1 MKGEES
7 NLVRP
12 SLSGFCKRCRIRT
25 YISRVGVCRPA
36 VRRTAYKTA
45 YSTLFLTTFGPD
57 VLPIQDK
64 YSPTSLNPVC
74 HTHGFFKPHVEMMML
89 AVILSEGMITLT
101 HTVATRKVGTFI
113 TNIIL
118 SNILVN
124 RVFSEQ
130 ENSLY

>member
-1 MKGEES
+1 L
-7 NLVRP
+7 NL
-12 SLSGFCKRCRIRT
+12 
-25 YISRVGVCRPA
+25 
-36 VRRTAYKTA
+36 
-45 YSTLFLTTFGPD
+45 
-57 VLPIQDK
+57 
-64 YSPTSLNPVC
+64 VC
-74 HTHGFFKPHVEMMML
+74 HTHGFFKPHIEMMML